1 MKTNTTTI
9 AALAVLAALA
19 VGYAGYRW
27 GLAQGHGAAGA
38 PGATAAPG
46 GAAAGSGPTMARG
59 SAGEAAGPAAA
70 TATPGAAPQ
79 AASGTSAG
87 AGSGAP
93 QKAGD
98 VDPATGRR
106 VLYWH
111 DPMVP
116 GKRFDR
122 PGKSPFMDMQLV
134 PVYADADADSGTVGI
149 SPRVQQ
155 NLGVRTAQAVLGTLD
170 RSLEVPGAIAWN
182 ERDVAVVTARTGG
195 FVERLHV
202 RAPLEPVTRGQP
214 LVEIYAPDWVAA
226 QEEFLAVRRMQATGT
241 GALVDAARQRMLLAG
256 MTDEQVR
263 AVEAAGSVQP
273 RFTLRAPIA
282 GVIGE
287 LAVREGMTLMPGAML
302 FRING
307 LASVWVN
314 AEVPEARAALLRVG
328 APVQA
333 RTPSLPE
340 RVFKGRVAAVLPD
353 VNPVTRTIRA
363 RVEIANPGGALA
375 PGMFASVDLMP
386 PGVAK
391 RLLVPSE
398 AVIPTG
404 ERKLVILALDGG
416 RFKPVPVQTGEEA
429 GGMTEIRAGL
439 SEGQKVVVSGQ
450 FLLDSEASLRASAE
464 RMGDA
469 PAPGGAAGAG
479 ASAPT
484 GHEGHGASPAPGAAA
499 AAAPAAAGKTA
510 AAPATPV
517 HRAEGVVVDIDAQS
531 ALIKHGAITTAGMGA
546 MTMEFG
552 APSAGMPKNVKKGDP
567 VAFAFTITTRGE
579 FRLQSIEVRK

>member
-1 MKTNTTTI
+1 MKTNTTKT

-27 GLAQGHGAAGA
+27 GLVQGHGAAGA
-38 PGATAAPG
+38 PGATMAPG
-46 GAAAGSGPTMARG
+46 GAAAGSGPTTARG
-59 SAGEAAGPAAA
+59 SAGEAAGPAA
-70 TATPGAAPQ
+70 TAAPQ
-79 AASGTSAG
+79 AASGTASG
-87 AGSGAP
+87 AGSAAAPGAP
-93 QKAGD
+93 LKAGD

-214 LVEIYAPDWVAA
+214 LVEIYAPEWVAA
-226 QEEFLAVRRMQATGT
+226 QEEFLAVRRMQGAGT
-241 GALVDAARQRMLLAG
+241 GALADAARQRMLLAG

-328 APVQA
+328 APVRA
-333 RTPSLPE
+333 STPSLPE

-353 VNPVTRTIRA
+353 VNPVTRTIKA

-469 PAPGGAAGAG
+469 PGAPA
-479 ASAPT
+479 T
-484 GHEGHGASPAPGAAA
+484 PGAAD
-499 AAAPAAAGKTA
+499 KTA

-531 ALIKHGAITTAGMGA
+531 ALIRHGAITTAGMGA

-567 VAFAFTITTRGE
+567 VAFAFTITTQGE